1 MYRWSRCEYLLM
13 LQPRVH
19 LLQAWPEPRRI
30 CISVSIHTYL
40 ICVIII
46 LTCGHITDIICACL
60 YCFSISILTFNIMR
74 ICVYI
79 SMYNNVYMCIPLF
92 LLYRNEGLCSCVKA
106 KLCCKGATQVCCCD
120 RRMYCLDFET
130 KTLLDPQFPCLIN
143 LCGLTLVKNGQ
154 FTPVCCKKWGD
165 IKGLTG
171 SVLVKWT

>member
-1 MYRWSRCEYLLM
+1 MYTCILYKCEYT
-13 LQPRVH
+13 H
-19 LLQAWPEPRRI
+19 LLYNTNMHVYN
-30 CISVSIHTYL
+30 C
-40 ICVIII
+40 
-46 LTCGHITDIICACL
+46 
-60 YCFSISILTFNIMR
+60 
-74 ICVYI
+74 ICVYRY
-79 SMYNNVYMCIPLF
+79 SFC
-92 LLYRNEGLCSCVKA
+92 RNEGLCSCVKA